1 MARLLSVF
9 FILVFFF
16 SETLLAKP
24 SGYQLDS
31 QAPTPCQA
39 LRGGANVP
47 QCTQDGRFRPVQC
60 NGQDQ
65 TCWCVDTD
73 GLEVP
78 GTRTNSSIPQC
89 ATACQLQSILRCSPS
104 GHFLPVQCDSN
115 RGQCWCVDRDGMEL
129 YGTRQ
134 RGTPHH
140 CPGSCE
146 VRARQLLHAAT
157 SPSPPSPPQCSEDG
171 SFLPV
176 QCKLIN
182 MTDRQE
188 LDLLH
193 AFNTF
198 PQAFA
203 TFTAFRKFF
212 PLVSSYCFCSDSRGH
227 EMANTGVELLLSDVY
242 DSAFSET
249 NSTRS
254 FSESNVYKVLHRRTL
269 GVLLAVNG
277 RFRCPSPCEEERREA
292 TEGSNVLVP
301 SCEEGGAFTSKQ
313 CQQGQCW
320 CVDPTGAEIPGTRQH
335 GDILFCG
342 LSVANDCHSQRR
354 AALARLFAGPLEPR
368 LPSSSGGQDVSCR
381 TLLQPIRDLLP
392 EEAEPTSFLS
402 VMVEVLHGLLS
413 SVGGALEALARSSPR
428 RFQENLFGG
437 KFLKNAANFNLSGAV
452 GTQGVVRLDPPSSLL
467 KHQNL
472 VRSVSKAL
480 EDPAFLSGLHHTLKA
495 VSSSGSASLRQVL
508 TLMMAS
514 CSADSKDN
522 MASIFLPSCTPK
534 GTFQEVQCQGSECW
548 CVTPHG
554 QEITGSRVANARPR
568 CPLHCERARTKAL
581 MLKDSMAAGAVVHI
595 PECSE
600 DGDFLPLQCVG
611 SRCFCV
617 DRQGA
622 PASAVSAGGVITCP
636 DPRPQKPPSSTG
648 QCSRALEA
656 VSAFRQEVSNII
668 AVSNSSHLPAGYGFL
683 LAEGLRLTAKE
694 LQVGPSEEVLRV
706 ADWLISNSKAALRLA
721 AYSTIQMLLPSG
733 RRTYQMFSPQCDAD
747 GGWIPT
753 QCYSSTGQ
761 CWCVD
766 EDGEYV
772 PDSLSSRSRPLVKCL
787 TRCQRAQSH
796 SLLSGWMKGSDV
808 NASMSGYRPQ
818 CDKDGRFS
826 VLQTEGPTGWCVNP
840 QSGEMIQTATLNPDG
855 QLTCPSWCELQG
867 RQCRPDGTFV
877 PLQCDVTSCWCVSE
891 DRQEVEGTRKL
902 QRTGRT
908 PSCDRSACANSP
920 ITHGT
925 LVCDPAQ
932 DGRQS
937 CNLICHRGY
946 HNTLPVRSFTCEM
959 AGRQWEGDNKPLPGA
974 CQISQ
979 PTQRLSMSQQ
989 WTMRGSC
996 LETKTLRS
1004 LLFNMTSRGLC
1015 SAQLPASGQQV
1026 SLCDESS
1033 VRVHCDGKDA
1043 LMVTITWTAVLSD
1056 LPASELPEL
1065 HDMANRLLEDF
1076 KGMVA
1081 HVGFTSQP
1089 KQLSVTMPTLG
1100 CSRGYRLSDSG
1111 DGCVVC
1117 PAGSYSTEGACL
1129 LCPEGTYQDKE
1140 GQDFCNKCPK
1150 GSSAAGSLS
1159 VNQCATDCER
1169 RGLRCSDRGNFLP
1182 AQPDL
1187 QSGRWTC
1194 FNSEGV
1200 ELDWTQSDKPFT
1212 DEDCSVLSGFQVV
1225 PKSEV
1230 VFGAEDAEILQRVTA
1245 DLRTCAQACAVDK
1258 SCHHVV
1264 LSSSQCQLYSTHPLN
1279 THCNTSTKVSGFLGN
1294 PKAELFDWLRCYPR
1308 VRGVASNVLVIRKNG
1323 VESTTSFTRIAMAKV
1338 VSGVFRTQVFMNAS
1352 LEEARRFCE
1361 VGCRNEACCSG
1372 FILNQNSLSGGSM
1385 LCSWLRS
1392 PSIMMCGRRDW
1403 DVTGQGAANR
1413 ICGAGLVYN
1422 EQQRSFLFDFGG
1434 QNLTITE
1441 SALPMDSKDKKDY
1454 QASIVI
1460 FQAVY
1465 MKSGDESSDASCGPA
1480 ADLIPLLDGSVQG
1493 KFVSLSEDDILVDP
1507 LKKPP
1512 ALSFWINKKQYTSQQ
1527 ALLWC
1532 LTRCNGE
1539 PRCSV
1544 ADLRDAELAGFFS
1557 CVLFADTRVCGA
1569 YDTPLRRPCRAL
1581 LDRKPNNTYS
1591 KMVDLSGPVK
1601 SFYQRISFQKMVSY
1615 SVRSRVT
1622 MKDNMPLTEGFK
1634 ACERRCDEDTCC
1646 RGFGFIKDGGTG
1658 VVCVSL
1664 VSLGIQTCGEDHKTN
1679 WRTQDCRPSAVQT
1692 TPDPFGWYQK
1702 PVNQWTSSPALC
1714 PAFSLPT
1721 FPNNI
1726 SMDKW
1731 RLLDDS
1737 AVLLDPSFPS
1747 FDIIHISRDI
1757 AVNPVQTRDW
1767 CLRACQEAESCAA
1780 VTVGSTESATR
1791 CHLYP
1796 DTTVCGLSSTP
1807 DSASTAYSCRVIIRE
1822 AAPEVYLRR
1831 ALSSPVTTLVIPGH
1845 GTLQGA
1851 TVKTVLG
1858 SQRKTVVQFLG
1869 VPYARPPIGGLR
1881 FEDAQPPDWTGAW
1894 DATKFRPMCVQPG
1907 DLDTS
1912 EDCLYLNIFRPV
1924 VMRGRV
1930 PVLVFLFNPSANQ
1943 SQGILDGSTLAAI
1956 GNFVVV
1962 TASYRTAALGFLSTG
1977 SSGLRGNYGLSD
1989 QEAVLQ
1995 WVNAHIHLVG
2005 GDKSRVTV
2013 GAERGGADII
2023 SLHLL
2028 SPMPLFQRMLLMGG
2042 SIFSPSSVQTASAA
2056 RGLALRLAKEV
2067 NCVTSEPITD
2077 DDEMVACL
2085 RATPVQVLNAA
2096 QTKLLA
2102 TSGPFRSW
2110 SPTRHT
2116 ASPTSLHRVDLL
2128 LGTSEHDGLISRA
2141 QKIKDFEALQ
2151 GRADGKTA
2159 FYEALSRSLGGAKD
2173 SEVLKEAAAWFYSL
2187 DHSPNPVGY
2196 NLFSRALNNA
2206 TRDLFIICPTLRM
2219 ARHFANSNAN
2229 VFLYHQPAASTHS
2242 RADVRIPLDVQL
2254 VFGAPHQPITQ
2265 QRFTLAERRLSLAA
2279 MSYVSSFV
2287 KTGNPNPSQLW
2298 SASALPRW
2306 DPVLSS
2312 AAPATFL
2319 ELSPA
2324 LSQQRGLREKSCSFW
2339 NNLAGRLASGVEST
2353 LMPELPLV
2361 APPGQSQAKKDA
2373 YS

>member
-1 MARLLSVF
+1 MARLLSVL

-16 SETLLAKP
+16 FSETLPAKP

-31 QAPTPCQA
+31 HALTPCQA

-47 QCTQDGRFRPVQC
+47 QCTQDGGFRPVQC
-60 NGQDQ
+60 SGQDQ
-65 TCWCVDTD
+65 TCWCVDAD
-73 GLEVP
+73 GQEVP
-78 GTRTNSSIPQC
+78 GTRTNGSIPQC
-89 ATACQLQSILRCSPS
+89 ATACQLQSTLRCSPS
-104 GHFLPVQCDSN
+104 GHFLPVQCDSS

-134 RGTPHH
+134 RGTPHR

-146 VRARQLLHAAT
+146 VRARQLLHATA
-157 SPSPPSPPQCSEDG
+157 SPSPSLLPQCSEDG
-171 SFLPV
+171 NFLPV

-203 TFTAFRKFF
+203 TFTAFRKSF
-212 PLVSSYCFCSDSRGH
+212 PLVSSYCFCSDSVGH
-227 EMANTGVELLLSDVY
+227 EMANTGVELLLSNVY
-242 DSAFSET
+242 DSAFSGP
-249 NSTRS
+249 NLAHS

-269 GVLLAVNG
+269 GVLLAISG
-277 RFRCPSPCEEERREA
+277 RFRCPSPCEEERRAA
-292 TEGSNVLVP
+292 TEASNVLVP
-301 SCEEGGAFTSKQ
+301 SCEEGGAFASKQ

-320 CVDPTGAEIPGTRQH
+320 CVDPTGAELPGTRQH

-342 LSVANDCHSQRR
+342 LSVTNDCRSQRR
-354 AALARLFAGPLEPR
+354 AALARLFTGPLEPR
-368 LPSSSGGQDVSCR
+368 LPVSSGGQAASCR
-381 TLLQPIRDLLP
+381 ALLRPIRDLLP
-392 EEAEPTSFLS
+392 SEAEPTSFLS
-402 VMVEVLHGLLS
+402 VMVEVLHGLFP
-413 SVGGALEALARSSPR
+413 SVDGALEALARSSPR

-437 KFLKNAANFNLSGAV
+437 KFLKNAANFNLTGAV
-452 GTQGVVRLDPPSSLL
+452 GTQGVVRLDPPSSLH

-480 EDPAFLSGLHHTLKA
+480 EDPAFLSGLHHILKA

-508 TLMMAS
+508 TPMMAS
-514 CSADSKDN
+514 CSTESKHN
-522 MASIFLPSCTPK
+522 TASILVPSCTPN
-534 GTFQEVQCQGSECW
+534 GSFQDVQCQGSECW
-548 CVTPHG
+548 CVTSQG
-554 QEITGSRVANARPR
+554 EEITGSRVVSARPR
-568 CPLHCERARTKAL
+568 CPSRCERARTAAL
-581 MLKDSMAAGAVVHI
+581 TLKEKMAAGAVVQI

-617 DRQGA
+617 DHQGA
-622 PASAVSAGGVITCP
+622 PASAVSAGGVVTCP
-636 DPRPQKPPSSTG
+636 NTRPQKPPSSSG
-648 QCSRALEA
+648 QCARALEA
-656 VSAFRQEVSNII
+656 VSAFRQEVTNII
-668 AVSNSSHLPAGYGFL
+668 AVSNSSHIPVGYGFL
-683 LAEGLRLTAKE
+683 LSEGLRLTAKE
-694 LQVGPSEEVLRV
+694 LQVGQSEEVLRV
-706 ADWLISNSKAALRLA
+706 ADWLMSHSKAALRLA

-733 RRTYQMFSPQCDAD
+733 RRTYQMFSPQCDTD
-747 GGWIPT
+747 GGWLPT

-772 PDSLSSRSRPLVKCL
+772 PDSLSSRSLPLVKCL
-787 TRCQRAQSH
+787 TRCQRTQTH
-796 SLLSGWMKGSDV
+796 SLLSGWTKGSDV
-808 NASMSGYRPQ
+808 NASMSWNRPQ

-826 VLQTEGPTGWCVNP
+826 VLQNEGTTGWCVNP
-840 QSGEMIQTATLNPDG
+840 QSGETIQTATRTPDG

-867 RQCRPDGTFV
+867 HQCRPDGTFV
-877 PLQCDVTSCWCVSE
+877 PLQCDVTSCWCVSN
-891 DRQEVEGTRKL
+891 DGQEVEGTRKL
-902 QRTGRT
+902 RRTGRT
-908 PSCDRSACANSP
+908 PSCDRPACANFT

-925 LVCDPAQ
+925 LVCRPAQ

-937 CNLICHRGY
+937 CDLVCQRGY
-946 HNTLPVRSFTCEM
+946 HNSLPVQSFTCEM

-979 PTQRLSMSQQ
+979 PVQKLSMSQQ
-989 WTMRGSC
+989 WTMSMSC
-996 LETKTLRS
+996 SELQTLRS
-1004 LLFNMTSRGLC
+1004 LLFNNMTSRGLC
-1015 SAQLPASGQQV
+1015 SAQLPASGRQV
-1026 SLCDESS
+1026 SLCDDSS
-1033 VRVHCDGKDA
+1033 VRVHCDGKGA
-1043 LMVTITWTAVLSD
+1043 LMVTITWTALLSD
-1056 LPASELPEL
+1056 LLAPDLPDL
-1065 HDMANRLLEDF
+1065 HDTASRLLEDF
-1076 KGMVA
+1076 KQMVA
-1081 HVGFTSQP
+1081 HVDFMSQP
-1089 KQLSVTMPTLG
+1089 ILLSVTTPTLG
-1100 CSRGYRLSDSG
+1100 CSRGYRMSNGG

-1117 PAGSYSTEGACL
+1117 PAGSYSTKSACL
-1129 LCPEGTYQDKE
+1129 LCPEGTYQDRE

-1159 VNQCATDCER
+1159 VNQCVTDCER

-1182 AQPDL
+1182 AQPDFL
-1187 QSGRWTC
+1187 SGRWTC
-1194 FNSEGV
+1194 FNREGA
-1200 ELDWTQSDKPFT
+1200 ELDWTKSDTPLT
-1212 DEDCSVLSGFQVV
+1212 DEDCSELSKFQVV

-1230 VFGAEDAEILQRVTA
+1230 VFGAEDAEILQRITS
-1245 DLRTCAQACAVDK
+1245 DLKTCAQACAVDT
-1258 SCHHVV
+1258 SCHHVA
-1264 LSSSQCQLYSTHPLN
+1264 LSNSQCQLYSTHPLN
-1279 THCNTSTKVSGFLGN
+1279 THCNTSTKVSSFLGN
-1294 PKAELFDWLRCYPR
+1294 PQAELFDWLRCFPR
-1308 VRGVASNVLVIRKNG
+1308 VRGVASNALVIRKSG
-1323 VESTTSFTRIAMAKV
+1323 AESTTGFTRIAMAKV
-1338 VSGVFRTQVFMNAS
+1338 VSGVFRTQVFADTS

-1361 VGCRNEACCSG
+1361 VGCRNEACCGG
-1372 FILNQNSLSGGSM
+1372 FILNQNSLSGGSV
-1385 LCSWLRS
+1385 LCGWLRD
-1392 PSIMMCGRRDW
+1392 PSILMCGWRDW

-1413 ICGAGLVYN
+1413 ICGVGLVYN

-1441 SALPMDSKDKKDY
+1441 SALPVDSKDKKDY
-1454 QASIVI
+1454 QASIVT
-1460 FQAVY
+1460 FQAIY
-1465 MKSGDESSDASCGPA
+1465 LKTESAAASCGLV
-1480 ADLIPLLDGSVQG
+1480 ADLTQPLDGSVQG
-1493 KFVSLSEDDILVDP
+1493 KFVSLSEDDVLVDP
-1507 LKKPP
+1507 QRKLP
-1512 ALSFWINKKQYTSQQ
+1512 ALSFWINKNQYTSQQ

-1532 LTRCNGE
+1532 LTRCNDE

-1544 ADLRDAELAGFFS
+1544 ADLRDADSAGFFS

-1569 YDTPLRRPCRAL
+1569 YDTPLRRPCRPL
-1581 LDRKPNNTYS
+1581 LDRRPNNTHS

-1622 MKDNMPLTEGFK
+1622 MKDTTPLTEGFK

-1646 RGFGFIKDGGTG
+1646 RGFGFIKDGSTG

-1664 VSLGIQTCGEDHKTN
+1664 ISLGVQTCGEDHKTN
-1679 WRTQDCRPSAVQT
+1679 WRTQDCRPSVVQT

-1702 PVNQWTSSPALC
+1702 PVNQWTSCPALC

-1721 FPNNI
+1721 FPNV

-1731 RLLDDS
+1731 SLLADS

-1767 CLRACQEAESCAA
+1767 CLHACREAESCAA
-1780 VTVGSTESATR
+1780 VTVARTDSATR
-1791 CHLYP
+1791 CILYP

-1807 DSASTAYSCRVIIRE
+1807 DSASTAYSCRLVIRE
-1822 AAPEVYLRR
+1822 PSPEVYLRR
-1831 ALSSPVTTLVIPGH
+1831 ALSPPVTTVAIPGH
-1845 GTLQGA
+1845 GSLQGV
-1851 TVKTVLG
+1851 TVETAFG
-1858 SQRKTVVQFLG
+1858 PNRKTVIQFLG
-1869 VPYARPPIGGLR
+1869 VPYARPPIGALR
-1881 FEDAQPPDWTGAW
+1881 FEDAQPPDWAGAW
-1894 DATKFRPMCVQPG
+1894 DATKLRPTCVQPG

-1924 VMRGRV
+1924 AMRGHV
-1930 PVLVFLFNPSANQ
+1930 PVLVFFFNPSANQ
-1943 SQGILDGSTLAAI
+1943 SRGMLDGSTLAAI
-1956 GNFVVV
+1956 GNFIVV

-2042 SIFSPSSVQTASAA
+2042 SIFSPSSVQMPSAA
-2056 RGLALRLAKEV
+2056 RGQAFRLAKEV
-2067 NCVTSEPITD
+2067 NCVTSEPAGS

-2085 RATPVQVLNAA
+2085 RATPVHVLNAA

-2102 TSGPFRSW
+2102 TSGPFQSW

-2116 ASPTSLHRVDLL
+2116 AFPLSLHRVDLL

-2141 QKIKDFEALQ
+2141 QRIKDFEALQ

-2173 SEVLKEAAAWFYSL
+2173 SELLKEAAAWFYSL
-2187 DHSPNPVGY
+2187 DHSPNPAGY
-2196 NLFSRALNNA
+2196 NLFSRALDNA

-2219 ARHFANSNAN
+2219 ATHFANSNAN

-2242 RADVRIPLDVQL
+2242 RADVLVPLDVQL
-2254 VFGAPHQPITQ
+2254 VFGAPHQPISW
-2265 QRFTLAERRLSLAA
+2265 QRFTLGERRLSLAA

-2324 LSQQRGLREKSCSFW
+2324 LSQQRGPREKSCSFW
-2339 NNLAGRLASGVEST
+2339 NNLAGRLTSGAETT
-2353 LMPELPLV
+2353 LMPELPLD
-2361 APPGQSQAKKDA
+2361 APSSQSQAKKDT